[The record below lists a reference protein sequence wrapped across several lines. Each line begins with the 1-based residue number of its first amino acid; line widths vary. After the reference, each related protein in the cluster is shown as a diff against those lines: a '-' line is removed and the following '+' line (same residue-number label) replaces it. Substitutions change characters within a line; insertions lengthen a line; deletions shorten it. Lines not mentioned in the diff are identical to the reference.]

1 MNGQLSVFWENGFKR
16 QNTDHSLTAQLGT
29 DNHWYRL
36 TGALHVGIRHGNK
49 IIVTALRASWPELI
63 IGHFVQRHTNLLEP
77 APCRQSDT
85 TPQPP
90 TTPTGG
96 ITVRAHTLDQ
106 TIVELHRCLREA
118 RALRKLQKK
127 EPAKRHPRESGSLR
141 RASMDLTRKLAD
153 LRQNR

>member
-1 MNGQLSVFWENGFKR
+1 
-16 QNTDHSLTAQLGT
+16 
-29 DNHWYRL
+29 
-36 TGALHVGIRHGNK
+36 
-49 IIVTALRASWPELI
+49 
-63 IGHFVQRHTNLLEP
+63 
-77 APCRQSDT
+77 
-85 TPQPP
+85 
-90 TTPTGG
+90 
-96 ITVRAHTLDQ
+96 VRAHTLDQ